1 MVIAAV
7 ALGILALIHYA
18 VFRAARRAGRTIGLV
33 AWRTAQGAIGAFVL
47 AVVLYEKP
55 KSFYTNFV
63 IFPSLALYISGLL
76 FTIAALIVGVTALFK
91 RDDSR
96 NALIAIG
103 SSIGA
108 AAAAIGLIIWRAS

>member
-18 VFRAARRAGRTIGLV
+18 VFRVARRAGRPIGLV
-33 AWRTAQGAIGAFVL
+33 AWRAAQGAIVAFVL

-63 IFPSLALYISGLL
+63 IFPSLALYIAGLL
-76 FTIAALIVGVTALFK
+76 GTIAALILGITALFK

-96 NALIAIG
+96 NALIAVG
-103 SSIGA
+103 SSLA
-108 AAAAIGLIIWRAS
+108 AAVAAMGVIIWRAS